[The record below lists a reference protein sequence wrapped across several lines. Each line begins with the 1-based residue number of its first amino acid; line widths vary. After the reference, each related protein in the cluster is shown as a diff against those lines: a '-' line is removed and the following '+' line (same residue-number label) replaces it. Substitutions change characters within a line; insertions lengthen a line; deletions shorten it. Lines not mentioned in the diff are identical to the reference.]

1 MANRIRWR
9 AWIVTLAA
17 SATVLMATATT
28 RSQQQPM
35 QPVDSIPFWGGEGT
49 WANQFFSGSNKP
61 SLPRQGDWAE
71 VIMANGRWVVIQ
83 NAQGQQFP
91 VAFEAI
97 RQFVVRWPT
106 RLDTTAP
113 DAFVEATGVDLG
125 TNTLSTDHVD
135 VYEGSARSL
144 VTPAMFNLSGA
155 NRVLTPLDA
164 NQAPAYG
171 MYFPFSPLE
180 AGIPQRIHIVGNIL
194 GLDPLRLGAG
204 GNLWVNVVPSPDG
217 LNVTQVTLGTPA
229 HVKKGDLVYFIP
241 DSAGPKSLNISRLIL
256 YKKIPLRAYTND

>member
-1 MANRIRWR
+1 MTAL
-9 AWIVTLAA
+9 VAA
-17 SATVLMATATT
+17 SATVLAATATT
-28 RSQQQPM
+28 RSQQVM

-49 WANQFFSGSNKP
+49 WANNYFSGMNKP

-71 VIMANGRWVVIQ
+71 VIMTNGRWVVLQ

-97 RQFVVRWPT
+97 RQFVIRWPT
-106 RLDTTAP
+106 RLDIIAP
-113 DAFVEATGVDLG
+113 DALVEATGVDLG
-125 TNTLSTDHVD
+125 TNSLSTDHID
-135 VYEGSARSL
+135 VYEGAARSL
-144 VTPAMFNLSGA
+144 VSPAIFTLSGA

-171 MYFPFSPLE
+171 QVFPFAPME
-180 AGIPQRIHIVGNIL
+180 VGIPQRVHVVGNVL

-204 GNLWVNVVPSPDG
+204 GNNWVNVLPSADG
-217 LNVTQVTLGTPA
+217 LNVTQVTTGQPS

-241 DSAGPKSLNISRLIL
+241 DSAGPKSLTIARFIL
-256 YKKIPLRAYTND
+256 YKKIPLRAYTVE